1 MTPREFIETKGLH
14 DYPVIY
20 KAYDG
25 YKYDIEDLLYEYARL
40 ETEELNKLLDI
51 QIDTF
56 LTPEKQQELIEFIKD
71 ESNLKTK
78 E

>member
-1 MTPREFIETKGLH
+1 MTPREFLKSKGFLRENIF
-14 DYPVIY
+14 IY
-20 KAYDG
+20 NIDG
-25 YKYDIEDLLYEYARL
+25 KPHNVPDLLQEYTKL
-40 ETEELNKLLDI
+40 ETEELNKLLDK

-56 LTPEKQQELIEFIKD
+56 LTPEKQQELIELIKD